1 MFRITKR
8 MLLLCVF
15 WFSPQFV
22 LADYGETF
30 LYVGCNQESKTFE
43 VEPFIVWNEELDKI
57 KPTVE
62 RNSGLMDDGSHKLFR
77 IRTMKTTID
86 VSCSLDNTIVRIVL
100 PEYSNQLELYENGS
114 LIISLAIGYIWD
126 MGGFIY
132 QVRFNPT
139 AKWEEYC
146 AYKEYCVDKKSC
158 FETKWKILDLE
169 RTDTN
174 CPDSEFGSD
183 KPFDTLSH
191 FDYTDSD

>member
-1 MFRITKR
+1 
-8 MLLLCVF
+8 MLLLCIF
-15 WFSPQFV
+15 CFYPQCV

-43 VEPFIVWNEELDKI
+43 VEPFIVWNEEFDKI
-57 KPTVE
+57 IPTVK
-62 RNSGLMDDGSHKLFR
+62 RNSGLIDDGHHKLFR
-77 IRTMKTTID
+77 MRTRTTTVD
-86 VSCSLDNTIVRIVL
+86 VSCSIDNTIVRIVL

-132 QVRFNPT
+132 QVRFNPIT
-139 AKWEEYC
+139 KWEEYC
-146 AYKEYCVDKKSC
+146 AYKAYCVDKKFC
-158 FETKWKILDLE
+158 YETKWKILDLE

-174 CPDSEFGSD
+174 CLDSELGSD

-191 FDYTDSD
+191 FDYTDKENNKGQ